1 MLTFS
6 DSVKTAI
13 NISQSL
19 AKEYQNKNFS
29 AAHLLRS
36 LLHSQ
41 VGLSS
46 FLESL
51 GKDANYI
58 RDWAEVRI
66 EDYPKTTE
74 LDSTISG
81 DQSIKNIFEEADN
94 VRIKLGLDQITPI
107 CLLVVLPPIN

>member
-13 NISQSL
+13 DISQSL
-19 AKEYQNKNFS
+19 AKEYHNEHFS

-36 LLHSQ
+36 LLQ
-41 VGLSS
+41 DEVGLKS

-51 GKDANYI
+51 GKNANYI

-66 EDYPKTTE
+66 EDYPKTTNFN
-74 LDSTISG
+74 STITG

-94 VRIKLGLDQITPI
+94 IRIKLGLDQ
-107 CLLVVLPPIN
+107 